1 MGSEMCIRDR
11 VWLVL
16 YLKRTQGAA
25 VASGNSEKY
34 LLRVLLVMLFI
45 RFAVPLAMI
54 ANEAVYTVFL
64 ESRYVESTQVIE
76 SAGEAIE
83 QAGAHTA
90 DPDAAEEEGFFS
102 SILDSTAKALDFQ
115 QKLDYVSE
123 RASEL
128 IEHLLQLSVVFI
140 FQAGILPITFLWL
153 FLKFFRKILGI

>member
-1 MGSEMCIRDR
+1 
-11 VWLVL
+11 
-16 YLKRTQGAA
+16 
-25 VASGNSEKY
+25 
-34 LLRVLLVMLFI
+34 MLFI

-54 ANEAVYTVFL
+54 ANEAVYAVFL